1 MERIRIVLAD
11 DHELVRSGLVKL
23 LETHKDLQIVGEAG
37 DGLEAV
43 EKTKKLNPDV
53 LIIDLSMPKLSGIDA
68 TKIVRKECPNVAV
81 LVLTM
86 HQNEQYVYQIFN
98 AGAGG
103 YILKE
108 SSKEELATAVRTVA
122 RGEKYFSPR
131 VSEIMVKS
139 YLKKGSSREESAA
152 RGLIDATDALT
163 TREKEVLSLIAEG
176 LSNQEISDKL
186 FISPRTVDTHRTNI
200 MQKLDI
206 HDTAGLT
213 RYAISAGIIESS
225 VQLTIV

>member
-1 MERIRIVLAD
+1 MDKIRIVLAD
-11 DHELVRSGLVKL
+11 DHELVRSGLIKL
-23 LETHKDLQIVGEAG
+23 LETYKDLAIVGEAG

-53 LIIDLSMPKLSGIDA
+53 LIIDLSMPKLSGIEA

-86 HQNEQYVYQIFN
+86 HHNEEYVYQIFKS
-98 AGAGG
+98 GAGG

-108 SSKEELATAVRTVA
+108 AGKEELANAIHVVA
-122 RGEKYFSPR
+122 RGEKYFSSR
-131 VSEIMVKS
+131 VSEIMVNGFLRKRS
-139 YLKKGSSREESAA
+139 GHDERVPADVEDSSIE
-152 RGLIDATDALT
+152 LT
-163 TREKEVLSLIAEG
+163 KREKEVLSLIAEG
-176 LSNQEISDKL
+176 LNNQEISEKL

-206 HDTAGLT
+206 HDAANLVKF
-213 RYAISAGIIESS
+213 AIEHGFS
-225 VQLTIV
+225 TK